1 LLGLAQLAR
10 MIAETETTPSVL
22 GDRID
27 IAELADRYVTYAER
41 RGRKRSTI
49 ANVKSEVRCH
59 LVPFFGTKAV
69 DSKRWR
75 QGESRSGTGG
85 LPEGRGRLAGE
96 RWPVPR
102 QAA

>member
-49 ANVKSEVRCH
+49 ANVK
-59 LVPFFGTKAV
+59 
-69 DSKRWR
+69 
-75 QGESRSGTGG
+75 TGA
-85 LPEGRGRLAGE
+85 LPEGQGRLAGE
-96 RWPVPR
+96 RRPVPR

>member
-1 LLGLAQLAR
+1 
-10 MIAETETTPSVL
+10 VL

-49 ANVKSEVRCH
+49 ANVK
-59 LVPFFGTKAV
+59 
-69 DSKRWR
+69 
-75 QGESRSGTGG
+75 TGA
-85 LPEGRGRLAGE
+85 LPEGQGRLAGE